1 MHIHDPKTHF
11 PVSLPIAKK
20 HFQRAYSCERAYF
33 FLKTNIFGGLAKMS
47 FAPMCVAKISFAN
60 DVRHTL

>member
-11 PVSLPIAKK
+11 PASLPIAKR
-20 HFQRAYSCERAYF
+20 HFQRAYSCEMAYF
-33 FLKTNIFGGLAKMS
+33 FLKTYIFGWLAEMP

-60 DVRHTL
+60 DLRDTL